1 MRPDIRKLETWKRYI
16 ESGVAGLIVHCLP
29 DSEATLPERWDGD
42 YSFLPEGMRGT
53 PGRVLRAFEEM
64 TAGYRQRAEDVLGT
78 VFDSD
83 GYDEVVSLTGI
94 PFHSLC
100 EHHLLPFHGV
110 AHVAYIP
117 VGGRVVGLSKLA
129 RLVELHARRFQ
140 LQERMTQD
148 IAHDLVRCLSPE
160 GVAVMVRARHSCM
173 EARGVQKDAT
183 MTTSVLLGAFR
194 DQPDARAEVLALFR
208 HGEA

>member
-1 MRPDIRKLETWKRYI
+1 MTTDPRDLETWRRYI
-16 ESGVAGLIVHCLP
+16 ESGVAGLILNCLP
-29 DSEATLPERWDGD
+29 RDVAALPDHS
-42 YSFLPEGMRGT
+42 YLPKGMEGT
-53 PGRVLRAFEEM
+53 PGRVVRALEEM
-64 TAGYRQRAEDVLGT
+64 TAGYRLRAEDVLGT
-78 VFDSD
+78 TFDSE
-83 GYDEVVSLTGI
+83 GYDEVVALTGI

-140 LQERMTQD
+140 LQERMTRD
-148 IAHDLVRCLSPE
+148 IAADLDRVLAPG

-173 EARGVQKDAT
+173 EARGIGKAAT
-183 MTTSVLLGAFR
+183 MTTSVLQGAFR
-194 DQPDARAEVLALFR
+194 DEHDARAEVLALFR
-208 HGEA
+208 NGEA